1 MADKIIVQIDNKPG
15 LLEFLQAEQAS
26 AQRYADLCLSVLAEG
41 WGADPAMIDKVSL
54 LESCL
59 GHQIH
64 CTVQEEPIGTPVEFI
79 TRHLQGRSDYGL
91 SKCGLTRAKYE
102 KRLSE
107 VSG

>member
-1 MADKIIVQIDNKPG
+1 MTDHIIIQVDDKRG
-15 LLEFLQAEQAS
+15 LLKFLQAEQTS
-26 AQRYADLCLSVLAEG
+26 AQPYADLCFSVLVED
-41 WGADPAMIDKVSL
+41 WGADPAMIDKASL

-91 SKCGLTRAKYE
+91 SKCGLTRAQYE
-102 KRLSE
+102 KRLME
-107 VSG
+107 VAE